1 MVMSAFEKKDPG
13 KFTVRFNMADPQQKA
28 VIDLLN
34 QQGRY
39 KAQFLTSAILH
50 YVHCPETPDI
60 RSAAAVDSTEIER
73 IVRHV
78 LAQQQTAAPPALR
91 QGGQEPGEATVPWE
105 EPGGSPP
112 GTGASTEDADKEAIL
127 QTLDAFRKQ

>member
-1 MVMSAFEKKDPG
+1 MSVFEKKDPG

-60 RSAAAVDSTEIER
+60 RSGATVDSTEIER

-78 LAQQQTAAPPALR
+78 LAQQQTAAPPVLQ
-91 QGGQEPGEATVPWE
+91 QGGQGSGEAAIPWE
-105 EPGGSPP
+105 EPEDSLSE
-112 GTGASTEDADKEAIL
+112 TRNRVEDADKAAIL

>member
-1 MVMSAFEKKDPG
+1 MSAFEKKDPG

-78 LAQQQTAAPPALR
+78 LAQQQTAAPSDR
-91 QGGQEPGEATVPWE
+91 K
-105 EPGGSPP
+105 
-112 GTGASTEDADKEAIL
+112 STRL
-127 QTLDAFRKQ
+127 NSSH